1 MLLMVFST
9 ISFFI
14 FNGFLSLSG
23 QSQKAVY
30 ASHFLIKPYQTTTVT
45 LILYFASVMM
55 LATEEERF
63 FILLS
68 NSVPECY
75 HKYRSKTMCR
85 WERINSRGGVDEI
98 LSHMN
103 VALRSCLSTSFWVHL
118 SSTCGSVLDCHRLLP
133 HLRIGVLV

>member
-1 MLLMVFST
+1 MVFST

-14 FNGFLSLSG
+14 FNGFLSFSG

-75 HKYRSKTMCR
+75 HKHCSKTMCS
-85 WERINSRGGVDEI
+85 WERINSRGVDEI

-103 VALRSCLSTSFWVHL
+103 VALRSCLSTSVHL
-118 SSTCGSVLDCHRLLP
+118 SSTYGSVLDCHKLLP
-133 HLRIGVLV
+133 HLRIDVLV